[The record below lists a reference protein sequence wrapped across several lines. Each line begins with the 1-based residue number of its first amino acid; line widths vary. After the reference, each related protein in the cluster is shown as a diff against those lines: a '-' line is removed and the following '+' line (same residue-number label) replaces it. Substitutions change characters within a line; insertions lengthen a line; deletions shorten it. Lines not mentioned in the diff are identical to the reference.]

1 MKIKYPV
8 IINDSYCRRCE
19 QFTNYEFIG
28 LQAVAKG
35 SQNYLPLYNAQCC
48 SSTRTLKQLEKDLEW
63 KINNDLG
70 VADTEPDMEA
80 LKE

>member
-19 QFTNYEFIG
+19 EFCSYEFIG
-28 LQAVAKG
+28 LQG
-35 SQNYLPLYNAQCC
+35 IHPSIPLYNAQCC